1 MVLCLWYPEKQL
13 ARLKYPHKALN
24 STILEVYF
32 NLNNSMIQSCVSGEF
47 VKVGFVQQRETGKG
61 DKLVG
66 KARKG
71 W

>member
-1 MVLCLWYPEKQL
+1 M
-13 ARLKYPHKALN
+13 
-24 STILEVYF
+24 ILEVYF

-66 KARKG
+66 KARKD